1 MKMITTEQTNYLLT
15 DNNGIAN
22 YYHTLLC
29 FTKQHHKA
37 QYFRD
42 TIQVW
47 NPTNTLAN
55 SILATSS
62 AFFADEYKTID
73 KFASKPMDQYRPLMM
88 KVFRDWYNLQHR
100 KQARRY
106 NQCVTV
112 PLGEHLNH
120 DNMSYNNIIQLEE
133 IMNHKSIYELIGDFI
148 ENHATERERFIYR
161 SMVGL
166 DDLVY
171 DDDYRYVLNYPY
183 KSVTRQ
189 TFAAHKR
196 KLMHA
201 LRGLTL
207 KATSPKSV
215 KMTRYK
221 NEKDLSSEGI

>member
-1 MKMITTEQTNYLLT
+1 MITNEQTNYLLT

-47 NPTNTLAN
+47 NPANTLAN

-62 AFFADEYKTID
+62 AFFADEYNSIVKH
-73 KFASKPMDQYRPLMM
+73 AAKPMDQYRPLMM
-88 KVFRDWYNLQHR
+88 KIFRDWYALQHR
-100 KQARRY
+100 KQARQY
-106 NQCVTV
+106 NQCVIV